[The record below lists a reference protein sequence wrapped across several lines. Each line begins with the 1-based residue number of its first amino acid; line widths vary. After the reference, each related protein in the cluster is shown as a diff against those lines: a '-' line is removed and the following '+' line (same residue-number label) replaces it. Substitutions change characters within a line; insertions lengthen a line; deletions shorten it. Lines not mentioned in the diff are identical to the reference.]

1 MTIWHMQVKYAKAQR
16 VILQKH

>member
-1 MTIWHMQVKYAKAQR
+1 MTIWHMQVKYAKAQQ